1 MLIIASA
8 TILLLLFRWRKT
20 ILIIFVPMKF
30 FAFIMGIIVFMVSAR
45 PCKDLPLN
53 MKAEKAK
60 MALAKENNQS
70 HQESSDACS
79 PFCSCSCCST
89 HPCPPPFTNV
99 IGSISEVKTCYTSYY
114 FGLLIAISLPI
125 WQPPQLLS

>member
-1 MLIIASA
+1 
-8 TILLLLFRWRKT
+8 
-20 ILIIFVPMKF
+20 MKF
-30 FAFIMGIIVFMVSAR
+30 FAFIMSIIVIVVSAR
-45 PCKDLPLN
+45 PCEDLPLN
-53 MKAEKAK
+53 MKAEKSK
-60 MALAKENNQS
+60 MALAKKSSQS

-99 IGSISEVKTCYTSYY
+99 IDNVSEAKIRYSTYCL
-114 FGLLIAISLPI
+114 GPLITVSLPI